1 MNPSDPV
8 ATPMAFNT
16 LLRKIYGLSF
26 RAVGAEIDS
35 FE

>member
-1 MNPSDPV
+1 MKPDDPI
-8 ATPMAFNT
+8 ATLMAFNT
-16 LLRKIYGLSF
+16 LLRRIYGLSF